1 MQITLGNIPD
11 GEKIQTSKNG
21 CLFQCEQTFSKGGT
35 EGSKRK
41 RKDTEIPAKKWK
53 ERDPRCSIAFPKLVF
68 LLQNA
73 RELLKDVGCRTL
85 KHLQMW
91 KRDELGTDAE
101 RERQIE
107 SRSGRDRN
115 TNVIAR
121 DWKNE
126 FSAEALFCYNLYCGY
141 FELFCLTAV
150 KVD

>member
-1 MQITLGNIPD
+1 MGAYFSVNKHFQKEEQKEAKGRGKIP
-11 GEKIQTSKNG
+11 KYLQ
-21 CLFQCEQTFSKGGT
+21 
-35 EGSKRK
+35 
-41 RKDTEIPAKKWK
+41 KKWK

-101 RERQIE
+101 REREIE